1 MLPAVRPPAAAP
13 DGSDKASGSD
23 GGEADDRRSVGQQD
37 GTGTPERGEN
47 AEGSAAEAPCR
58 RTRVSVRA
66 RSEARMVRDDIRGLL
81 LLNKERNYLYSCLLA
96 RFFVH
101 VLAKKSFF

>member
-1 MLPAVRPPAAAP
+1 MLPAVRPAAPP
-13 DGSDKASGSD
+13 DGSDKASSD

-47 AEGSAAEAPCR
+47 AEEGSAVAAAEVPCR

-66 RSEARMVRDDIRGLL
+66 RSEAPMVRT
-81 LLNKERNYLYSCLLA
+81 
-96 RFFVH
+96 
-101 VLAKKSFF
+101 